1 MKNFVIIFF
10 FIISSCGYADID
22 TVPDFKDIKIS
33 KEEGIDL
40 CILSNTAKKDID
52 NCLNSMETYNQ

>member
-1 MKNFVIIFF
+1 MKILTLTLIL
-10 FIISSCGYADID
+10 FIISCGYPDID
-22 TVPDFKDIKIS
+22 SVPTFKNVKMT
-33 KEEGIDL
+33 EEEAIDL